1 MNIKSILNELD
12 DELKGTFHTQETLEP
27 KIWPLD
33 KKLRPSTRKRL
44 MEIAQD
50 FYNSL
55 ETDAELK
62 DVTFT
67 GSLANYNWS
76 KYSCLLYT
84 SPSPRDRISSR
95 MPSSA

>member
-27 KIWPLD
+27 KIWPFD
-33 KKLRPSTRKRL
+33 KKLRPSIRKRL

-76 KYSCLLYT
+76 GSNRQSTYALQRKEVFRCPPIY
-84 SPSPRDRISSR
+84 
-95 MPSSA
+95 